1 MTTGQ
6 YDAMIRLG
14 VDATQSL
21 RDITSQLQT
30 VGNTVEKTLSTK
42 AKNSGKTLKNEV
54 SDGISSGAKQGAAQ
68 TDSIFSTITKQVKNR
83 LTLTLAQGII
93 DAYKS
98 ALKSVVS
105 NVKELND
112 AQTEFKKVS
121 DLSGSS
127 LNAYTQKAAEMG
139 RTVGRTATEMISAAT
154 EFRKSSYNDEDS
166 LVLARLASLYQNVAD
181 EELSAGEAASFM
193 IAQMK
198 AGFSD
203 VEDSTD
209 GALYAINAI
218 NAVSNAFAVSS
229 GDLANNIGKTSAAMA
244 TGNVTYAQT
253 IGLMTGMTEVT
264 RNAATS
270 ATSLNRIQ
278 SRFNQIIDETSST
291 GKKLSAWYSEHG
303 IEVKDQNGDL
313 RSLYDVLSDV
323 SKQWGSLSKSEKD
336 YYLLTQG
343 SATQANRLA
352 ALLNNYADVKE
363 AVAVATKSENS
374 AAKENAKYQESLAY
388 AIQNLKAAWVQLSN
402 DLIKSGALTKLVN
415 AATSVVDIFDKMAN
429 TIGGL
434 PTIFISMV
442 TSVGLL
448 SVALKGLSSISGV
461 GQLAKQLA
469 GIGTA
474 SASVGKAATA
484 MTTTATAADVAT
496 ATGVTGKA
504 KATKDT
510 LSKIGV
516 VKQLSKYAEL
526 KNEQKALV
534 ETTDELRKSVT
545 NYKGELIKLNDLET
559 AAQSIR
565 KKGITQEEKQA
576 ILAAR
581 KATNT
586 KNKAEAL
593 KAIKDF
599 DPTMK
604 SLKESDELIG
614 KNEASLLAM
623 KGSINATVG
632 ALAGLAAGIAVI
644 AGMKF
649 ANDIYQETYGFSSN
663 VEKANKTSK
672 ELTKTQKQIDE
683 LLEKQNN
690 SAEGLTAKE
699 KRQLQILQAE
709 ESSLKRQLKLY
720 EDRAK
725 KAASKEA
732 KKEFKSYESPSGG
745 ITASEMSVGTE
756 FLNSGDKIKEQKKQ
770 IGYLNS
776 AIDQLLEKRQ
786 EYIEQGKDTS
796 EIDERITN
804 YNSQLKEE
812 KSQLKELKEE
822 QKELAAETIQKWE
835 EMKAEF
841 GDYYKSLDKE
851 SKAAYDNLHRQ
862 AILALDGVED
872 EVANLASDMVSLFG
886 SNTYDAFDLD
896 LTSFQSAEELT
907 QAISD
912 KLATMGDKQ
921 IKLYARDEAG
931 NIIDTIKVKASELS
945 AKEWQLIINAQTTGN
960 WEEVKEYEKLN
971 PNQKKFAEIVT
982 TIKKDQSGTANL
994 FSKEQLNPKVT
1005 VKYKPNYAA
1014 ITSRNSKIVNT
1025 PITQWVTYRYTN
1037 KKKAK
1042 GKRKGE
1048 EGGTAWLGDEGD
1060 SQNPK
1065 PELVVGKNGAY
1076 LAGTGGWELFNLDN
1090 SDTVYS
1096 YSQTKKLLGNN
1107 LSGSD
1112 SASPMYASG
1121 TNNEA
1126 FDNALEELEY
1136 KRDVNH
1142 WTDEYYAQQYRA
1154 LYNRYGS
1161 GSLSTSQVHSYGK
1174 YIEEVATD
1182 KAKAEIERLQGVL
1195 EETGEGLTELVNK
1208 ISKDSHFS
1216 ADEKQELL
1224 EEAYQASVKYN
1235 TEEYKNGKDTRA
1247 KILEDIKAYYKV
1259 RGAYDEEYYSMLN
1272 DLREAD
1278 QDLEVERL
1286 ETLSDVED
1294 KKLSLAEKYLQQQLD
1309 LINKQIDANEDEAD
1323 SMEDLK
1329 DLQQDLAD
1337 ARSDM
1342 VKIYREGVGWV
1353 YEQNSEA
1360 IKEAQDAIEDYNK
1373 EHMSDELQAQ
1383 ADALETIIDLFDEM
1397 QDLSDIKELELA
1409 LGVNS
1414 LTELTNGDFGT
1425 NIKLWTEW
1433 IKNAIATQVG
1443 LEDLSTQI
1451 KNATGTG
1458 IDEWLGDV
1466 FSSGSHQASSS
1477 VIANYIAKHSFA
1489 SGTLSANGGLSLVG
1503 EHGAELTWL
1512 NKGSAVFP
1520 NTVSRN
1526 LMQWGTYS
1534 PAQLLS
1540 GVNNSTT
1547 QTFNFKE
1554 IVLPNVK
1561 NADDFYRELQRLPNM
1576 AIQKSAQRA

>member
-1 MTTGQ
+1 MGSANYSVLITPKLDTGAIQKQLDSLKVNWNISPDSSTTKS
-6 YDAMIRLG
+6 
-14 VDATQSL
+14 ATAAGK
-21 RDITSQLQT
+21 T
-30 VGNTVEKTLSTK
+30 VGKAVSDGANKEVEKSFGETLV
-42 AKNSGKTLKNEV
+42 KTLKNRLMYAAVDTAISAVTRGMADAVANVIELDASLTELKKV
-54 SDGISSGAKQGAAQ
+54 TNFTAKELDGL
-68 TDSIFSTITKQVKNR
+68 TDS
-83 LTLTLAQGII
+83 
-93 DAYKS
+93 AYEVGTS
-98 ALKSVVS
+98 
-105 NVKELND
+105 
-112 AQTEFKKVS
+112 
-121 DLSGSS
+121 
-127 LNAYTQKAAEMG
+127 
-139 RTVGRTATEMISAAT
+139 VGRTGDEMVQAAT
-154 EFRKSSYNDEDS
+154 EFAKMNSNYSQEQLLKLAKVASMYQNIADS
-166 LVLARLASLYQNVAD
+166 EVSASDAASLINSQIKAFG
-181 EELSAGEAASFM
+181 LS
-193 IAQMK
+193 
-198 AGFSD
+198 
-203 VEDSTD
+203 
-209 GALYAINAI
+209 INDAESVIDKI
-218 NAVSNAFAVSS
+218 NEVSNNFAVSS
-229 GDLANNIGKTSAAMA
+229 TDISNALTKTSSAMA
-244 TGNVTYAQT
+244 TYGNDINQT
-253 IGLMTGMTEVT
+253 IAIVTAGTEVMTGQASKVARGWRTIGANITKLAKEEDT
-264 RNAATS
+264 WSAANGKVS
-270 ATSLNRIQ
+270 VSLK
-278 SRFNQIIDETSST
+278 DE
-291 GKKLSAWYSEHG
+291 
-303 IEVKDQNGDL
+303 NGDL
-313 RSLYDVLSDV
+313 RSTYDILNDLYPQWQNLTKAEKSSLALSIA
-323 SKQWGSLSKSEKD
+323 GKSHLEVFTATMNNFSNAIKANA
-336 YYLLTQG
+336 TAQGAAG
-343 SATQANRLA
+343 SA
-352 ALLNNYADVKE
+352 
-363 AVAVATKSENS
+363 S
-374 AAKENAKYQESLAY
+374 KENAKYLDSIEGRMSKLRS
-388 AIQNLKAAWVQLSN
+388 AWEQLSKDLVN
-402 DLIKSGALTKLVN
+402 SDLIKAVVSGATIVLKIL
-415 AATSVVDIFDKMAN
+415 DKIIS
-429 TIGGL
+429 TIGAL
-434 PTIFISMV
+434 PGS
-442 TSVGLL
+442 LL
-448 SVALKGLSSISGV
+448 I
-461 GQLAKQLA
+461 
-469 GIGTA
+469 IT
-474 SASVGKAATA
+474 
-484 MTTTATAADVAT
+484 
-496 ATGVTGKA
+496 
-504 KATKDT
+504 
-510 LSKIGV
+510 GV
-516 VKQLSKYAEL
+516 VKGISKLSKAMAAL
-526 KNEQKALV
+526 KASQLGA
-534 ETTDELRKSVT
+534 SVIENILGKNAT
-545 NYKGELIKLNDLET
+545 GAVSNIEKVSAAIGGASGKGGLIKNIIE
-559 AAQSIR
+559 A
-565 KKGITQEEKQA
+565 KKQYKLLQ
-576 ILAAR
+576 LASLDARTNKKIADDINSAR
-581 KATNT
+581 KALGGI
-586 KNKAEAL
+586 KKEKASEELAKMTESLSKL
-593 KAIKDF
+593 KVLGG
-599 DPTMK
+599 T
-604 SLKESDELIG
+604 
-614 KNEASLLAM
+614 
-623 KGSINATVG
+623 
-632 ALAGLAAGIAVI
+632 LAGLAAGIAVI

-649 ANDIYQETYGFSSN
+649 ADDIYQETYGFSSN

-745 ITASEMSVGTE
+745 ITASEANVGDV
-756 FLNSGDKIKEQKKQ
+756 FLASGDKIKEQRIYIKQ
-770 IGYLNS
+770 LN
-776 AIDQLLEKRQ
+776 ATIDDLLERRQ

-796 EIDERITN
+796 EIDEEITD
-804 YNSQLKEE
+804 YNTLLESA
-812 KSQLKELKEE
+812 KSAMKGLKEE
-822 QKELAAETIQKWE
+822 QKELAGETIQRWE

-862 AILALDGVED
+862 AILALDGVKD

-931 NIIDTIKVKASELS
+931 NIIDTVKVKASELS
-945 AKEWQLIINAQTTGN
+945 AKEWQLIIDAQTSGD
-960 WEEVKEYEKLN
+960 WDKVEEYKNLN
-971 PNQKKFAEIVT
+971 PNQKKFAEVVT
-982 TIKKDQSGTANL
+982 TVKKDQSGIANL

-1005 VKYKPNYAA
+1005 VKYQPNYAA
-1014 ITSRNSKIVNT
+1014 ITSRNSKIINT
-1025 PITQWVTYRYTN
+1025 PITQWVTYRATN

-1048 EGGTAWLGDEGD
+1048 EGGTAWLGDEGN

-1076 LAGTGGWELFNLDN
+1076 LAGTSGWELFNLDN

-1107 LSGSD
+1107 LNGSD
-1112 SASPMYASG
+1112 NASPMYASG

-1161 GSLSTSQVHSYGK
+1161 GSLSTSQAHSYGK
-1174 YIEEVATD
+1174 YIEEVATN

-1208 ISKDSHFS
+1208 ISKDSHFN

-1309 LINKQIDANEDEAD
+1309 LINKQIKANEDEAD

-1414 LTELTNGDFGT
+1414 LTELTSGDFGT

-1477 VIANYIAKHSFA
+1477 AIASYIAKHSFA
-1489 SGTLSANGGLSLVG
+1489 SGTLSASGGLSLVG

-1561 NADDFYRELQRLPNM
+1561 NADDFYKELQRLPNM